1 MLIFKIFSMQ
11 NVPEFY
17 RAYFLSSTSGS
28 CEMCDVNHLWHSL
41 HSPQMV
47 LNDCTAQQ
55 LIKLGT

>member
-1 MLIFKIFSMQ
+1 MQ

-28 CEMCDVNHLWHSL
+28 CETCDVNHLWHSV